1 MKCPFDDSH
10 SVCHQQLLL
19 LAAACFSLMLPP
31 AFVIWSIGWR
41 SPIPVTLVAWLMR
54 GRHIGYCSRFMCTDS
69 IHIRKRW
76 IGAWLKALPV
86 FPGWIDFS
94 LLHILKVTLV
104 GSLCHVAQSLFNP
117 CCICTPV
124 GHAVIRLTG
133 MSSHFGGF
141 VITCLLICEY
151 SVPLCAKSGGHKL
164 LATFIK
170 DDLQVLSAELCRMLH
185 MDNTEGD
192 L

>member
-1 MKCPFDDSH
+1 MADERKT
-10 SVCHQQLLL
+10 
-19 LAAACFSLMLPP
+19 LATASDLCAQ
-31 AFVIWSIGWR
+31 
-41 SPIPVTLVAWLMR
+41 TL
-54 GRHIGYCSRFMCTDS
+54 S

-151 SVPLCAKSGGHKL
+151 SVSLCAKSGGHKL
-164 LATFIK
+164 WATFIK
-170 DDLQVLSAELCRMLH
+170 DDLQVLCSLLSSAECYIWIILRETFRYRL
-185 MDNTEGD
+185 
-192 L
+192 

>member
-1 MKCPFDDSH
+1 M
-10 SVCHQQLLL
+10 
-19 LAAACFSLMLPP
+19 
-31 AFVIWSIGWR
+31 
-41 SPIPVTLVAWLMR
+41 
-54 GRHIGYCSRFMCTDS
+54 
-69 IHIRKRW
+69 
-76 IGAWLKALPV
+76 

-170 DDLQVLSAELCRMLH
+170 DDLQVLCCLLSSAECYIQIILRETFSRCPYFSTM
-185 MDNTEGD
+185 N
-192 L
+192 